1 MKTMSVVDCT
11 TGANTEAVVIDSKPL
26 VARRETDGTVII
38 VAKNVATGKHERVE
52 VPQEHIKHVRR
63 YLKRFTLPGR

>member
-1 MKTMSVVDCT
+1 MRVTDCG
-11 TGANTEAVVIDSKPL
+11 TGSDAEAVVPADRPL

-63 YLKRFTLPGR
+63 YLKRFTLSGR